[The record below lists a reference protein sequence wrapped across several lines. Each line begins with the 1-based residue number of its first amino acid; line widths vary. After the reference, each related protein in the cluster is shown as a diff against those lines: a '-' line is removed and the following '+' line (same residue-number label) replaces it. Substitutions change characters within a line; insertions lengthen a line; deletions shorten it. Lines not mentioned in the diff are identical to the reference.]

1 MRRPED
7 YLNEFEYQ
15 KINSLEKY
23 NTNTSNQGYV
33 YICINT
39 YLQKFTDK
47 AFKIGSTN
55 DPYRRFITDIC
66 SAKSDASVPGDYKP
80 ILVLKCDMYKNIE
93 DAIHKRLGKSNIPG
107 RTKEWYEK
115 TLEEIMVHFLEFS
128 KYATG
133 NEIIIMTDD
142 KSLEKRIKRL
152 LTKKKTNKITT
163 IEEYIVDKCNRVI
176 NKPVDYKRHAPFRF
190 EDVGLKVGDKI
201 KHKRRTLLEICENN
215 KVKFV
220 SNSDKAQYGSG
231 EYSLT
236 YVDNILC
243 GFEKNVNKAGPK
255 NFYTLDGRNIG
266 KMWNVVRSGI
276 ANVYQEGEEAT
287 LWE

>member
-1 MRRPED
+1 MRPED
-7 YLNEFEYQ
+7 YLNEFEHK
-15 KINSLEKY
+15 KIKSLRKFSQ
-23 NTNTSNQGYV
+23 NTNMGYV
-33 YICINT
+33 YICVNT

-55 DPYRRFITDIC
+55 DPTRRFITDIC
-66 SAKSDASVPGDYKP
+66 NSKADASIPGHYKP
-80 ILVLKCDMYKNIE
+80 ILVLKCDMYRNIE

-115 TLEEIMVHFLEFS
+115 SLDDVMEVFVEFT

-142 KSLEKRIKRL
+142 KQLERRIKSL
-152 LTKKKTNKITT
+152 LPKDKTNNLTVID
-163 IEEYIVDKCNRVI
+163 EYIVDKNNRVI
-176 NKPVDYKRHAPFRF
+176 NKPENYKRHMPFNF
-190 EDVGLKVGDKI
+190 KDVGLKIGDKI
-201 KHKRRTLLEICENN
+201 KHKQLTPLEICENN

-220 SNSDKAQYGSG
+220 YNSDKIKYGSG

-243 GFEKNVNKAGPK
+243 GFKKNINKAGPK
-255 NFYTLDGRNIG
+255 NFYTPDGRNIG
-266 KMWNVVRSGI
+266 KMWNNVRSGI
-276 ANVYQEGEEAT
+276 ANIHQEGQDST
-287 LWE
+287 LWK

>member
-1 MRRPED
+1 MRPED

-15 KINSLEKY
+15 KIKSLKKY
-23 NTNTSNQGYV
+23 SENTNMGYV
-33 YICINT
+33 YICVNT

-55 DPYRRFITDIC
+55 NPYRRFITDIC
-66 SAKSDASVPGDYKP
+66 NAKSDASIPGDYKP
-80 ILVLKCDMYKNIE
+80 ILVLKCDMYRNIE

-115 TLEEIMVHFLEFS
+115 SLADVMEIFVEFT
-128 KYATG
+128 KYASG

-142 KSLEKRIKRL
+142 KQIERRIKSL
-152 LTKKKTNKITT
+152 LPKNKTNNLTI
-163 IEEYIVDKCNRVI
+163 IEECIVDKNNRVI
-176 NKPVDYKRHAPFRF
+176 NKPENYKRHNPFKF

-220 SNSDKAQYGSG
+220 CNSDKAKYNTG

-276 ANVYQEGEEAT
+276 ANVYQEGEDAT